1 MHHSSKWVTT
11 ATGEVQALGQD
22 MMYTSKLES
31 RVKVQ
36 AKTKLAVGV
45 LASKLKEGLTL
56 PHGKGPMAYGVKVE
70 SKFKASPAAKLTAGV
85 ASVSTKTRMGRD
97 TAHSLLAELRLRG
110 VLDEGSDLVL
120 GASAMHHRKE
130 LAYSGNMAAQF
141 NVTPESMVQTRM
153 KLDSKANGSMSV
165 RVASH
170 DHPQLA
176 YAMVV
181 PLLGSLW
188 ARLRGGEPAGY

>member
-1 MHHSSKWVTT
+1 
-11 ATGEVQALGQD
+11 
-22 MMYTSKLES
+22 MYTSKLES
-31 RVKVQ
+31 RVKVHPQ
-36 AKTKLAVGV
+36 AKVSVGV

-56 PHGKGPMAYGVKVE
+56 PHGKGPMAYGVKLEQKIKV
-70 SKFKASPAAKLTAGV
+70 SPGAKISTGV

-176 YAMVV
+176 YAMAV
-181 PLLGSLW
+181 PLLGALW
-188 ARLRGGEPAGY
+188 ARLRGGEAVGY